1 MIKKI
6 IKINCVLFLICVIFL
21 GINYFSVLA
30 EENDDN
36 DWIGIDCEVDFDR
49 EIGIAYKVYDDESIK
64 EVVIPKAI
72 YRGKSYLVKE
82 IYKNCF
88 ENAVNVE
95 SLVIPDSIEFIGKDA
110 FKGCSNLKAVYYKGT
125 IKNWCSI
132 EMENEYSNPMY
143 YGADFYM
150 LDSKNEY
157 YKVTKINLPV
167 TIDTIEKYQFIGCNS
182 LVELNAPYN
191 TKYIEVGAFKNCIN
205 LTSVELSN
213 TVKFISDNAFENC
226 TSLTNIQVSTG
237 LTMIGSEAFLGCTNL
252 ETIELPE
259 SLLNIKERAFKNC
272 KSLKS
277 INIPFKILDI
287 KEETFMNC
295 TSLTN
300 IVLSDKVREIK
311 ERAFANNINLSSIT
325 IGNEVKVI
333 GKEAF
338 LNCQILVD
346 VTLPKKLKSIG
357 ESAFNNC
364 NSLSKICLPETLEYV
379 GPNAFNNCNNLVI
392 EYEGKKI
399 PESWDSDWNLN
410 NLPVKLTGNGCKKS
424 MSAVYV
430 GLISLTTIT
439 IILKRKELW

>member
-6 IKINCVLFLICVIFL
+6 IKISWVLILSCIMLC
-21 GINYFSVLA
+21 GINSFNILA
-30 EENDDN
+30 EENDD
-36 DWIGIDCEVDFDR
+36 DDVGVFLDFDSDR
-49 EIGIAYKVYDDESIK
+49 EIGIVYSVEYDENIK
-64 EVVIPKAI
+64 KVVIPKVI
-72 YRGKSYLVKE
+72 YRGKGYLVKE
-82 IYKNCF
+82 IYKNSF
-88 ENAVNVE
+88 KDATNVE
-95 SLVIPDSIEFIGKDA
+95 SLVIPDSIEFIGQDA

-125 IKNWCSI
+125 IKNWCNI
-132 EMENEYSNPMY
+132 KMENEYSNPMY

-410 NLPVKLTGNGCKKS
+410 NLPVKLTGKGCKKS
-424 MSAVYV
+424 MSFVYV